1 MGEVKEITVRNDA
14 EQVTPMALLQSAQ
27 SSGASIEQMQQ
38 LMDLQ
43 ERYENREALKAY
55 NQAMSAFRDEAP
67 TINRSRKGHNTKYAG
82 LAETIE
88 AIKPFLSKHGLSHQ
102 WKTSQ
107 ENGLIAVEC
116 TVLHRMGHSESTTL
130 AAEPDKTGQ
139 KNSIQAIGST
149 VAYLERY
156 TLSAILGLA
165 SREMDDDGTGGSVE
179 PTLNDEQLA
188 NIDAL
193 VSETGANVNG
203 LCTFFKA
210 DGVTNIKAKDYVKVV
225 QMLEKKRRQP

>member
-1 MGEVKEITVRNDA
+1 MSNELAVKNEA
-14 EQVTPMALLQSAQ
+14 PVTPMGLLQAAQ

-43 ERYENREALKAY
+43 ERYEARESLKAF

-88 AIKPFLSKHGLSHQ
+88 AIKPLLSKHGLSHQ
-102 WKTSQ
+102 WKTKQDGS
-107 ENGLIAVEC
+107 LIAVEC
-116 TVLHRMGHSESTTL
+116 TVTHRMGHSESTTL
-130 AAEPDKTGQ
+130 SAEPDKTGQ

-156 TLSAILGLA
+156 TLYAILGLA
-165 SREMDDDGTGGSVE
+165 SREMDDDGGGSGE
-179 PTLNDEQLA
+179 PVLNDEQLA
-188 NIDAL
+188 NVDAL
-193 VSETGANVNG
+193 IAETGTDVNKF
-203 LCTFFKA
+203 CTFMK
-210 DGVTNIKAKDYVKVV
+210 VNELPSIKAKDYVAAVRA
-225 QMLEKKRRQP
+225 LEAKRRK

>member
-14 EQVTPMALLQSAQ
+14 AQVTPMALLQSAQ

-55 NQAMSAFRDEAP
+55 NNAMSAFRNEAP

-88 AIKPFLSKHGLSHQ
+88 AIKPLLSRHGLSHQ
-102 WKTSQ
+102 WKTKQ
-107 ENGLIAVEC
+107 DGGLISVEC
-116 TVLHRMGHSESTTL
+116 TVLHRMGHSESTSLT
-130 AAEPDKTGQ
+130 AEPDKTGQ

-156 TLSAILGLA
+156 TLYAILGLA
-165 SREMDDDGTGGSVE
+165 SREMDDDGAGGSTE
-179 PTLNDEQLA
+179 PVLDDEQLA
-188 NIDAL
+188 NVEAL
-193 VSETGANVNG
+193 VAETGANVNG

-210 DGVTNIKAKDYVKVV
+210 EKVTDIKSKDYATLVK
-225 QMLEKKRRQP
+225 MLEKKRGE